1 MPAELLLGFNA
12 AVEENLGQRP
22 SHHDFAEE
30 HDHDEEIQAVCL
42 EMGAWELQRLC
53 QSLEQLL
60 QVPDIYRIKG
70 FAAIEGKPMRLV
82 VQGVGQ
88 RLDWFYDRPWQSAE
102 PRQTRLVVIGRQLEQ
117 QTLLSYFG

>member
-1 MPAELLLGFNA
+1 MLG
-12 AVEENLGQRP
+12 
-22 SHHDFAEE
+22 D
-30 HDHDEEIQAVCL
+30 
-42 EMGAWELQRLC
+42 GAWELQRLC